1 MWQDNTEQQ
10 VPFYSLESLE
20 NKTYNIVCRGF
31 IKGRTPG
38 ILTSIED
45 GLTI

>member
-10 VPFYSLESLE
+10 VPFYSLE
-20 NKTYNIVCRGF
+20 NKTYNVVCRGF
-31 IKGRTPG
+31 IKGQTPG
-38 ILTSIED
+38 ILTSWED